1 MIEDELLK
9 QAVSAFNT
17 RFSGLNGLE
26 LSGPQEA
33 SSIDGRCQD
42 AVVHLRAGR
51 RKTAYSAEI
60 KANLT
65 HAVSALLV
73 MKRAALKRPLLL
85 ITRYVNPQMAEHLIR
100 DGMEFIDTAGNAF
113 INLGFLQVISK
124 GNQPADTGRLPFPR
138 LFKASGLKLIYALLS
153 TPGLS
158 VKALREIA
166 AKTGISLGAAAGMMD
181 ELKTRLYIVE
191 DGRGIRRL
199 IRKKDLFEAW
209 VAAYPE
215 NLRPKI
221 HLGRYRG
228 EHGWWHEKTLQPAWA
243 QWGGEVA
250 ASRLTDFLFPQE
262 IIIYL
267 TRSRL
272 NEFLME
278 NKLGLDS
285 RGNVEILQRFWIT
298 DARAQ
303 EQETVHPMLVYA
315 DLLASGNKRDSD
327 AAKIIYDQYLAQYLR
342 ED

>member
-1 MIEDELLK
+1 
-9 QAVSAFNT
+9 
-17 RFSGLNGLE
+17 
-26 LSGPQEA
+26 
-33 SSIDGRCQD
+33 
-42 AVVHLRAGR
+42 
-51 RKTAYSAEI
+51 
-60 KANLT
+60 
-65 HAVSALLV
+65 
-73 MKRAALKRPLLL
+73 
-85 ITRYVNPQMAEHLIR
+85 
-100 DGMEFIDTAGNAF
+100 
-113 INLGFLQVISK
+113 
-124 GNQPADTGRLPFPR
+124 
-138 LFKASGLKLIYALLS
+138 
-153 TPGLS
+153 
-158 VKALREIA
+158 
-166 AKTGISLGAAAGMMD
+166 MMD